1 MTRDKIIMNDY
12 GFLTE
17 MITKTNCTS
26 WDGLPDI
33 ELYMDQVLVFLARQK
48 FDMRGDVKI
57 TSAMI
62 NNYIKE
68 GLLPR
73 ANGKKYSKDHLAL
86 LTVIGRLKQVL
97 SVKDTGKLLGECL
110 KDTANE
116 DFYTGF
122 LTVLEKSSQNVAR
135 DIESNISDDN
145 MAAFA
150 LKLAVYSY
158 LNKIA
163 CEYIIQLMNEK
174 GEAGRRGEEDK
185 TSDEAKSDSKKA
197 AQKKT
202 SSKKKEKAD
211 VKESAESEA

>member
-1 MTRDKIIMNDY
+1 MDDY

-17 MITKTNCTS
+17 MLTRTNCSS

-33 ELYMDQVLVFLARQK
+33 DLYMDQVLVFLARQK
-48 FDMRGDVKI
+48 FDMRGEEKI

-97 SVKDTGKLLGECL
+97 SVKDTGRLLGECL
-110 KDTANE
+110 KDTTNE

-122 LTVLEKSSQNVAR
+122 LSVLEKTSHNVAK
-135 DIESNISDDN
+135 DVGSNISSDN

-163 CEYIIQLMNEK
+163 CEYIIYLINEK
-174 GEAGRRGEEDK
+174 ENAEK
-185 TSDEAKSDSKKA
+185 KSDGDNNCGEAKSESKKSA
-197 AQKKT
+197 P
-202 SSKKKEKAD
+202 KKKEKAAA
-211 VKESAESEA
+211 KESEKIKAGE